1 LLIRDLI
8 NIFILIKMSNMEKY
22 TAQFDDIIKKIDI
35 RLRNETYKDPDVAN
49 KTVNDSKTLLT
60 SAKKLVYNFIN
71 INID

>member
-1 LLIRDLI
+1 
-8 NIFILIKMSNMEKY
+8 MEKY

>member
-22 TAQFDDIIKKIDI
+22 TAQFDDKKIDI

>member
-1 LLIRDLI
+1 
-8 NIFILIKMSNMEKY
+8 MEKY

-71 INID
+71 ID

>member
-1 LLIRDLI
+1 
-8 NIFILIKMSNMEKY
+8 MSNMEKY

-71 INID
+71 ID

>member
-1 LLIRDLI
+1 
-8 NIFILIKMSNMEKY
+8 MSNMEKY

>member
-1 LLIRDLI
+1 
-8 NIFILIKMSNMEKY
+8 MEKY

-71 INID
+71 INIDWWYG

>member
-1 LLIRDLI
+1 
-8 NIFILIKMSNMEKY
+8 MEKY

-71 INID
+71 IDWWYG

>member
-71 INID
+71 ID

>member
-60 SAKKLVYNFIN
+60 SATAKKLVYNFIN
-71 INID
+71 ID